1 MNTITTD
8 KILVGG
14 IEIRITRDGQGVTL
28 EEAAQALAEAQ
39 ASIGRTLQDLRGG
52 QITTIPI
59 SDALR
64 AFKAGDVVTYEVS
77 DHAKGITAI
86 AKRYNEGAKVVEFFS
101 ILDQDGRLC
110 VEDEECH
117 ELLENITKIRLATDD
132 ESKRL
137 TDALRDERC
146 LMWSDKANSL
156 VRWRAERGECYFAIR
171 YIGWRDNT
179 IEERMEDMS
188 RCCDHR
194 YEYGNYYPTREMAE
208 RQEERIRAILKKPY
222 TDEQD
227 A

>member
-8 KILVGG
+8 KVLVGG
-14 IEIRITRDGQGVTL
+14 IEVRITRDGQGVTL
-28 EEAAQALAEAQ
+28 EEAAQALADAQ
-39 ASIGRTLQDLRGG
+39 NSISRTLQDLRGG

-110 VEDEECH
+110 VEDEECY

-132 ESKRL
+132 ERKRL
-137 TDALRDERC
+137 TGALRDERC
-146 LMWSDKANSL
+146 LMWDWESKSL
-156 VRWRAERGECYFAIR
+156 VRWRTGKV
-171 YIGWRDNT
+171 
-179 IEERMEDMS
+179 DMS
-188 RCCDHR
+188 TR
-194 YEYGNYYPTREMAE
+194 YAHVNGSAEVQIERDTKHAWDNNRYTLGNYYPTREMAE
-208 RQEERIRAILKKPY
+208 RQAERIRAIHATPC